1 MKEGKWEEYAYKDRF
16 ERMQKIE
23 GRERAQIT
31 VF

>member
-1 MKEGKWEEYAYKDRF
+1 MREGGGGTDTDHF

-23 GRERAQIT
+23 GRERALVT